1 MKYSYVAIS
10 LALLYI
16 YLFNRMTSVLSE
28 EDKKKFLTQGVSKY
42 IVMACAAPMLA
53 IPFFNDQTV
62 KFALL
67 AFVLI
72 SSALLE
78 PINHRK
84 LLASGLP
91 ASFLRKMRLLGFIS
105 MPATI
110 FFLLEYWH

>member
-1 MKYSYVAIS
+1 MKYSYIAIS
-10 LALLYI
+10 LSLLYI
-16 YLFNRMTSVLSE
+16 YLFNRLTSVLSE
-28 EDKKKFLTQGVSKY
+28 EEKKKLLTQGVSKY

-67 AFVLI
+67 AFVMI
-72 SSALLE
+72 SSALIE

-91 ASFLRKMRLLGFIS
+91 ASFLRKKRLLGFIA

-110 FFLLEYWH
+110 FFLLEYWP